1 LAESEIQ
8 SFELPAQ
15 TGDYSLWLRRNR
27 QSFVLNERIRNR
39 KESRL
44 HRAICQT
51 IQPPLGT
58 GNPKHC
64 SRSSDPAGLIAF
76 AKGKRIN
83 PIGCPACAMDA
94 FRG

>member
-1 LAESEIQ
+1 LAESKIQ

-15 TGDYSLWLRRNR
+15 TGDFSLWLRQNR
-27 QSFVLNERIRNR
+27 QGFVLNEKVKKR

-64 SRSSDPAGLIAF
+64 SSSSDPEALIAF
-76 AKGKRIN
+76 AKGKRID
-83 PIGCPACAMDA
+83 PIGCPTCGMDA